1 MIFVCHLFAC
11 SSSILVSLNRTVLLK
26 LASIAVLMITLYV
39 QVEKRC
45 NEDEDTCC
53 QQVNTNEAT
62 KFFHACIRP
71 ASKAIAL
78 IAVISGCN
86 T

>member
-62 KFFHACIRP
+62 KCFSCMHSPGVKSNSSYR
-71 ASKAIAL
+71 SYQRL
-78 IAVISGCN
+78 
-86 T
+86 